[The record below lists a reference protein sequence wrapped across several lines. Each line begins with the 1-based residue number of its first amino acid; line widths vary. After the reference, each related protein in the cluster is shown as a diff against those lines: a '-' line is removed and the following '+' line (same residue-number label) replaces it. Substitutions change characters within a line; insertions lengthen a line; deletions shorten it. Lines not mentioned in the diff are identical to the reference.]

1 MKTED
6 ALKLARELIIGPRAK
21 TYGDK
26 IINHEPRKIY
36 PYHDDQSSLSLA
48 PCSHLA

>member
-26 IINHEPRKIY
+26 IINHANIAK
-36 PYHDDQSSLSLA
+36 L
-48 PCSHLA
+48 HLNKKKSYLIAINQR